1 MRADYRSKLRTSVIL
16 MLLVTAGCGQK
27 GPLRQPDAP
36 PVGAAAVT
44 PADARPAG
52 DPTTLSARRENPH
65 E

>member
-1 MRADYRSKLRTSVIL
+1 MRTDYRSKLRTSVIL

-36 PVGAAAVT
+36 PPGAAAAT
-44 PADARPAG
+44 PANA
-52 DPTTLSARRENPH
+52 DPVPDPSSLSARRENPH